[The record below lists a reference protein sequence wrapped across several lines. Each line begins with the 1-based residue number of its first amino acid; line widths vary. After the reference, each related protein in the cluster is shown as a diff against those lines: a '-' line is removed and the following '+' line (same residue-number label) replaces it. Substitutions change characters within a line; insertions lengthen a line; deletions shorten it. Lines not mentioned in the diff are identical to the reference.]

1 MSFAK
6 GSKATPTYFRARS
19 GALCARKESSM
30 GINLKEVDGVEIQ
43 LNHKATCHC
52 GTVEIELNLPD
63 GLVDVRRC
71 DCSMCR
77 RRGAI
82 AASVPLSGIN
92 ILQGSEALK
101 LYQFNT
107 QTAKHYFCNNCG
119 IYTHHQRRSNPT
131 QYGFN
136 VACLEGINPL
146 KTQGIPTYDGVNHPA
161 DRG

>member
-1 MSFAK
+1 M
-6 GSKATPTYFRARS
+6 
-19 GALCARKESSM
+19 E
-30 GINLKEVDGVEIQ
+30 INLKQVDGVEVQ
-43 LNHKATCHC
+43 PKHRGSCHC
-52 GTVEIELNLPD
+52 GAVEFELDLPD
-63 GLVDVRRC
+63 GLVNVRRC

-82 AASVPLSGIN
+82 AASVPLSGIK
-92 ILQGSEALK
+92 ILKGADRLT

-107 QTAKHYFCNNCG
+107 KTAKHYFCSRCG

-146 KTQGIPTYDGVNHPA
+146 KIEGIPTNDGVNHPS
-161 DRG
+161 DRQ